1 MLWSKLYLKIKNN
14 NEIIMLIKFNDLYDK
29 YNLKISGLLHVGAH
43 LCEEITEYE
52 KYLPRHKILW
62 IEGNS
67 EKVKISKSK
76 YVGLLIEEA
85 VVSDKI
91 EEVTFNISNNEE
103 SSSILELELH
113 KIYYP
118 NIYYTDSIKTTTN
131 LLRNI
136 LSDYEDIQFNF
147 INLDI
152 QGAELKALKGLDKYL
167 NNIDY
172 IYTEVNKD
180 YLYKDCALINEID
193 EYLEKYNFV
202 RVELKMLED
211 VKWGDAFY
219 IKNKK

>member
-1 MLWSKLYLKIKNN
+1 
-14 NEIIMLIKFNDLYDK
+14 MLIKFSDLYDK

-43 LCEEITEYE
+43 LCEEIIEYE

-76 YVGLLIEEA
+76 YAGLLIEEA

-91 EEVTFNISNNEE
+91 EEVTFNISNNGE
-103 SSSILELELH
+103 SSSILELH
-113 KIYYP
+113 
-118 NIYYTDSIKTTTN
+118 KTTTN

-193 EYLEKYNFV
+193 EYLEQYNFI